1 VSRAWHGRCKDGR
14 RAFDILAREG
24 VVRIRIG
31 TSGWHYEHW
40 RGVFYPPTIRPA
52 AMLPF
57 YARHFDAVELNS
69 TFYRLAAPGAA
80 ARWRTDTPDD
90 FLFAAKG
97 SRFITHMKKLS
108 DPAPALA
115 RYFEALD
122 ELGSKLG
129 PIVFQLPPNWPLDL
143 ARLEAF
149 MAALPPGHRYAFEF
163 RDPSW
168 HVPPVYALL
177 RRYDAAFCLFD
188 LAGFTS
194 PFEITAEFTYVR
206 LHGPGG
212 PYQGSY
218 TTPQLRAWAR
228 RLGAWTLETA
238 YVFFDNDQAAYATKN
253 AATLRSMLE
262 AGN

>member
-1 VSRAWHGRCKDGR
+1 
-14 RAFDILAREG
+14 
-24 VVRIRIG
+24 
-31 TSGWHYEHW
+31 
-40 RGVFYPPTIRPA
+40 VFYPPTVRA
-52 AMLPF
+52 AGMLPF

-69 TFYRLAAPGAA
+69 TFYRLASPAAA

-115 RYFEALD
+115 RYFDALSG
-122 ELGSKLG
+122 LGSKLG
-129 PIVFQLPPNWPLDL
+129 PIVFQLPPNWPLNL
-143 ARLEAF
+143 ARLEDF
-149 MAALPPGHRYAFEF
+149 MAALPSGHRYAFEF
-163 RDPSW
+163 RDPTW

-177 RRYDAAFCLFD
+177 RRHDAAFCLYD

-194 PFEITAEFTYVR
+194 PLEITTDFTYVR

-212 PYQGSY
+212 AYQGRY
-218 TTPQLRAWAR
+218 TAPQLAAWAE
-228 RLGAWTLETA
+228 RLRTWPLTAA

-253 AATLRSMLE
+253 AASLHAMFDAAR
-262 AGN
+262 